1 MFKEW
6 KEIIAKELKYE
17 KDGSANREFHKKIEI
32 TYVHIY
38 IYIYQLEN
46 LELKNTINKMKI
58 SPEGLKVRFEL
69 TE

>member
-1 MFKEW
+1 MAHQIENF
-6 KEIIAKELKYE
+6 
-17 KDGSANREFHKKIEI
+17 NKKIEI
-32 TYVHIY
+32 TYIY